1 MQMLIFQ
8 SLQIAL
14 TKKTQSPYIEWSFTK
29 NCQELSDYFYIF
41 LHIFRFTILHFYKH
55 FVIYLSST
63 LSTILYALGTA
74 RNTTMPQT
82 QHKKIMNMSSF
93 PDEKL
98 IVHLGPL
105 QVVGFVFWSLA
116 DTQQSKRK

>member
-1 MQMLIFQ
+1 MSGIIRL
-8 SLQIAL
+8 
-14 TKKTQSPYIEWSFTK
+14 
-29 NCQELSDYFYIF
+29 F
-41 LHIFRFTILHFYKH
+41 LHGTYAQISASIKH

-74 RNTTMPQT
+74 RSTTIPQT
-82 QHKKIMNMSSF
+82 QHKKVMNMSSF